1 MAVPGESEH
10 LLLIVTGT
18 CLQAE
23 HIDRPLAY
31 QLRSQIYAKLKKYG
45 MKLNT
50 RACPVV
56 CSDIHYMNNEALHI
70 RPTVSI
76 GGTNVNALSIYYRD
90 KLTVAEERKDSFSI
104 LLDSEFTDLR
114 VCLLTEDHRHA
125 SVMLK
130 LFCQKY
136 LDAYLRAVVTQV
148 EPQDE

>member
-1 MAVPGESEH
+1 MAVPGESDH

-23 HIDRPLAY
+23 NIDRPLAY
-31 QLRSQIYAKLKKYG
+31 QLRTQIFTKLKKFG
-45 MKLNT
+45 VMLNT
-50 RACPVV
+50 RTWPVV
-56 CSDIHYMNNEALHI
+56 CSDIHYMNNEALQM

-76 GGTNVNALSIYYRD
+76 GGTSVNALSVYYRD
-90 KLTVAEERKDSFSI
+90 KLTVAEERKGSFCI
-104 LLDSEFTDLR
+104 LLDPEFTDLR
-114 VCLLTEDHRHA
+114 VCLLAENDRHTPI
-125 SVMLK
+125 VIK